1 MPYKEKWARGLPWQ
15 RLHAFTAGSM
25 AGLIPDQETKI
36 PLALRHC
43 QKQKQKQNK
52 TRKKERSELLY

>member
-15 RLHAFTAGSM
+15 RLHDFTAGSM
-25 AGLIPDQETKI
+25 AGLIPDQGTKI

-43 QKQKQKQNK
+43 QKNK
-52 TRKKERSELLY
+52 TKHERKKEVSYSTE